1 MWVGGWVGRGGGVV
15 VMGQKMTIQR
25 VLVAAL
31 TVEAVI
37 CR

>member
-1 MWVGGWVGRGGGVV
+1 MWVGGGGGGSA

>member
-1 MWVGGWVGRGGGVV
+1 MWVGGWGGGSV
-15 VMGQKMTIQR
+15 VMGQKMTILR